1 MNKLLL
7 TLGYAAFIGYLG
19 YSGTA
24 NAQSMTPY
32 ETEMVRIAQAN
43 HELNRVTA
51 AYSRCAATRTLSA
64 FTLLASCLARHGVVE
79 KDDAPVVANIAPS
92 CLAGHPTG
100 KC

>member
-51 AYSRCAATRTLSA
+51 AYSRCASTKMLYSFITLSG
-64 FTLLASCLARHGVVE
+64 CLARHGVVE
-79 KDDAPVVANIAPS
+79 KDDVPVVPNIAPS